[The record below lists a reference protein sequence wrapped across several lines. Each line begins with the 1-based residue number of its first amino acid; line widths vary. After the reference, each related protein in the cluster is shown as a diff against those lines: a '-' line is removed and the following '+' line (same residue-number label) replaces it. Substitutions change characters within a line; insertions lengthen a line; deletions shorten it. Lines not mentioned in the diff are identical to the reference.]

1 MKGKNILKIVLNVI
15 IWTII
20 IVATLLTIATL
31 NSRGDGVPNI
41 LGYIP
46 LNVQSESMEPE
57 IMKGDLIV
65 DKEYDEETMEL
76 KKGDVVSYIAEI
88 SNQRVLITHRI
99 DHVISINQMV
109 SYITKGD
116 NNLKSDDNQVAKGDI
131 VGIWKG
137 FRIPFLGTI
146 SDFLQTKTGFISCVI
161 LPLALFF
168 VYQLYEFI
176 MLLFEYKE
184 IK

>member
-1 MKGKNILKIVLNVI
+1 MKGKKIFSIIVNIIIWVI
-15 IWTII
+15 IIF
-20 IVATLLTIATL
+20 ATLLTIATL
-31 NSRGDGVPNI
+31 NSRGDGVPDI
-41 LGYIP
+41 FGYIP
-46 LNVQSESMEPE
+46 LNVQSESMEPK

-65 DKEYDEETMEL
+65 DVEYDSENMEL
-76 KKGDVVSYIAEI
+76 NKGDVISFISEI

-116 NNLKSDDNQVAKGDI
+116 NNYKSDDNQVATGDI
-131 VGIWKG
+131 VGVWKG
-137 FRIPFLGTI
+137 FRLPFVGTV
-146 SDFLQTKTGFISCVI
+146 SNFLQTKTGFISCVI

-168 VYQLYEFI
+168 VYQLYQFI
-176 MLLFEYKE
+176 MLFFEYKE

>member
-76 KKGDVVSYIAEI
+76 KKG
-88 SNQRVLITHRI
+88 
-99 DHVISINQMV
+99 
-109 SYITKGD
+109 G
-116 NNLKSDDNQVAKGDI
+116 NN
-131 VGIWKG
+131 
-137 FRIPFLGTI
+137 
-146 SDFLQTKTGFISCVI
+146 
-161 LPLALFF
+161 
-168 VYQLYEFI
+168 
-176 MLLFEYKE
+176 
-184 IK
+184 

>member
-1 MKGKNILKIVLNVI
+1 MASKISPSVTISQRQIILPYDGFSLISF
-15 IWTII
+15 
-20 IVATLLTIATL
+20 LLSSL
-31 NSRGDGVPNI
+31 
-41 LGYIP
+41 
-46 LNVQSESMEPE
+46 
-57 IMKGDLIV
+57 
-65 DKEYDEETMEL
+65 L
-76 KKGDVVSYIAEI
+76 KCC
-88 SNQRVLITHRI
+88 
-99 DHVISINQMV
+99 
-109 SYITKGD
+109 
-116 NNLKSDDNQVAKGDI
+116 
-131 VGIWKG
+131 G

>member
-1 MKGKNILKIVLNVI
+1 MKGKKILS
-15 IWTII
+15 I
-20 IVATLLTIATL
+20 IVNVVIWIIMIIATLLTISTL
-31 NSRGDGVPNI
+31 NSRGDGVPNM

-46 LNVQSESMEPE
+46 LNVQSESMEPK
-57 IMKGDLIV
+57 ILKGDLIV
-65 DKEYDEETMEL
+65 DVEYDSETMEL
-76 KKGDVVSYIAEI
+76 NKGDVITFISEI

-116 NNLKSDDNQVAKGDI
+116 NNFKSDDNQVATGDI
-131 VGIWKG
+131 VGVWRG
-137 FRIPFLGTI
+137 FRLPYVGTI
-146 SDFLQTKTGFISCVI
+146 SNFLQTKTGFISCVI

-168 VYQLYEFI
+168 IFQLYQFI

>member
-1 MKGKNILKIVLNVI
+1 MKGKKILS
-15 IWTII
+15 I
-20 IVATLLTIATL
+20 IVNVVIWIIMIIATLLTISTL

-46 LNVQSESMEPE
+46 LNVQSESMTPE

-65 DKEYDEETMEL
+65 DKEYDSETMEL
-76 KKGDVVSYIAEI
+76 NKGDVITFISEI

-116 NNLKSDDNQVAKGDI
+116 NNFKSDDNQVATGDI
-131 VGIWKG
+131 VGVWRG
-137 FRIPFLGTI
+137 FRLPYVGTI
-146 SDFLQTKTGFISCVI
+146 SNFLQTKTGFISCVI

-168 VYQLYEFI
+168 IFQLYQFI

>member
-1 MKGKNILKIVLNVI
+1 
-15 IWTII
+15 
-20 IVATLLTIATL
+20 
-31 NSRGDGVPNI
+31 
-41 LGYIP
+41 
-46 LNVQSESMEPE
+46 
-57 IMKGDLIV
+57 MKGDLIV

-116 NNLKSDDNQVAKGDI
+116 NNLKNDDNQVAKGDI